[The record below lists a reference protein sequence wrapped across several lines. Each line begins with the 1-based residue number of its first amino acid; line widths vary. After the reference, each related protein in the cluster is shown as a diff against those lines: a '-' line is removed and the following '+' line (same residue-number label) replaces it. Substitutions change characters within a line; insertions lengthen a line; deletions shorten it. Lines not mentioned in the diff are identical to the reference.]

1 MSAYIITW
9 VSNNGSVDD
18 GVERAKEKKFGGKSQ
33 VCIKFLGNFLRSS
46 FQGWQKLEKSECQQI
61 FRGILILTMTYHST
75 FYFFG
80 IYNIFQQQCQ
90 HVELM
95 LK

>member
-33 VCIKFLGNFLRSS
+33 VLIKFQGKFSKISLH
-46 FQGWQKLEKSECQQI
+46 GWQKLEGQQ
-61 FRGILILTMTYHST
+61 FFKGILLLTMTY
-75 FYFFG
+75 
-80 IYNIFQQQCQ
+80 N
-90 HVELM
+90 
-95 LK
+95 

>member
-33 VCIKFLGNFLRSS
+33 VLIKFWGKFSKTS
-46 FQGWQKLEKSECQQI
+46 FQGWQKLEGQQF
-61 FRGILILTMTYHST
+61 FRGILLLTMTY
-75 FYFFG
+75 
-80 IYNIFQQQCQ
+80 N
-90 HVELM
+90 
-95 LK
+95 

>member
-33 VCIKFLGNFLRSS
+33 VCIKFLGNFSRSS
-46 FQGWQKLEKSECQQI
+46 FSRMAKITKV
-61 FRGILILTMTYHST
+61 RGPTNFST
-75 FYFFG
+75 HFDIDFDPSFNVLFFWNIQYFPAAMPT
-80 IYNIFQQQCQ
+80 C
-90 HVELM
+90 
-95 LK
+95 

>member
-33 VCIKFLGNFLRSS
+33 VLIKF
-46 FQGWQKLEKSECQQI
+46 
-61 FRGILILTMTYHST
+61 
-75 FYFFG
+75 
-80 IYNIFQQQCQ
+80 
-90 HVELM
+90 
-95 LK
+95 